1 VSGAPAVTTAKIERF
16 IREHAPATPFLVVD
30 LDVVEQQYLALRA
43 QLATA
48 EIFYAVKANPAPEII
63 SRLIGLGS
71 SFDVASPSEVEL
83 LLSLGADPA
92 RLSYGNTIK
101 KRRDIAFAYQRGVD
115 LFAFDSEGELDK
127 LVAVAPDAR
136 VFCRLLVSNS
146 GAEWPL
152 SRKFGCEPEMAKA
165 LLRQARD
172 RGLTPYGLAFHV
184 GSQQRCVE
192 QWDTAV
198 EICARIFRELEA
210 DGIELA
216 MLDVGGGLPAR
227 YDSGVAGVGAYT
239 DAISE
244 SLHRHFGNRL
254 PRTIVEPGR
263 YLVGDAGVLQSEVV
277 LVSRKSY
284 DDDTRWVYLDVGRF
298 GGLAETEGEMIRYPI
313 TTSRDGG
320 DDGPVVIAGPT
331 CDSVDILYERAGYRL
346 PLDLAPGDTVR
357 FHATG
362 AYTTT
367 YSSVGF
373 NGFDPLPAYYV

>member
-1 VSGAPAVTTAKIERF
+1 VTTAKIERF

-30 LDVVEQQYLALRA
+30 LDVVEQQYLELRA

-244 SLHRHFGNRL
+244 SLQRHFGNRP